1 MYERLSGKDMI
12 VYDVDGDEHESS
24 HSRTWR
30 SSQAHTR
37 EMMMASVNKAI
48 LVGNVGHEPELRY
61 SRADT
66 PVATLRVATQSRE
79 GGNSEPKTQWHSVVV
94 FRKMAQNCCRYLS
107 KGSQVYVEGRLQTRK
122 WQDREGNE
130 RYSTEVVA
138 NTVQFLGSWWREE
151 DEDEEEDSMESE
163 PEVRG
168 DTESEVGNEGGFYF
182 GPPAP
187 NDEVLF

>member
-1 MYERLSGKDMI
+1 M
-12 VYDVDGDEHESS
+12 
-24 HSRTWR
+24 
-30 SSQAHTR
+30 
-37 EMMMASVNKAI
+37 
-48 LVGNVGHEPELRY
+48 
-61 SRADT
+61 
-66 PVATLRVATQSRE
+66 
-79 GGNSEPKTQWHSVVV
+79 
-94 FRKMAQNCCRYLS
+94 
-107 KGSQVYVEGRLQTRK
+107 EGRLQTRK

-182 GPPAP
+182 GPTAS
-187 NDEVLF
+187 NDEALF